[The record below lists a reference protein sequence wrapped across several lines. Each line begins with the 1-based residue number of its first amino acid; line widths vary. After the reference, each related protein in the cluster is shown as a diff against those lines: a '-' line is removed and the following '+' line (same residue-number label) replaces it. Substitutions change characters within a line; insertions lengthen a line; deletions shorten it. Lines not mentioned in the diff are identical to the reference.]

1 VDRVLWGAA
10 GIVVLLVGGLALVR
24 RVPQSASQPTKHNV

>member
-1 VDRVLWGAA
+1 VARDLVDRVLWGAA

-24 RVPQSASQPTKHNV
+24 RVPQRRAD